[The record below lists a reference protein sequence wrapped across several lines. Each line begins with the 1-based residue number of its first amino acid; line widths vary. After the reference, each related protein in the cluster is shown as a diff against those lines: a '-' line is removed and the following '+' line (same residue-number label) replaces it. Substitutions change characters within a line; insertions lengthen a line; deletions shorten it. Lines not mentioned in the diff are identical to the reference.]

1 MDAAGDAAHPAV
13 DREDHLAPLHVPPR
27 SAVARLATWVR
38 WFGVGRLVAAAV
50 SVLVVLVGG
59 WWLVH
64 PPAVPVEAA
73 LPRAGAGSVIPAT
86 LPAPA
91 GASPRSVPRSLVV
104 HVAGAVRHPGV
115 YAVPPGARVVDA
127 IALAGGSVSDADT
140 DALNLAQPL
149 QDGQRVLVP
158 RVGQAIAGT
167 ALPPGA
173 PQGPVDLNAA
183 TVDQL
188 DSLPGIGPATAAAIV
203 AFRQANGPF
212 SRVDDLGKV
221 RGIGPAKLDA
231 LRSLVTT

>member
-1 MDAAGDAAHPAV
+1 MDAAGDAAHPALDGGV
-13 DREDHLAPLHVPPR
+13 HPPPLQGPPR
-27 SAVARLATWVR
+27 SVVGRLVTWVR

-64 PPAVPVEAA
+64 PPAAPVEAA

-91 GASPRSVPRSLVV
+91 GAPSRSVPVSLVV

-115 YAVPPGARVVDA
+115 YAVPPGARVIDA
-127 IALAGGSVSDADT
+127 IALAGGSVGEADT

-158 RVGQAIAGT
+158 RVGQVLPGT
-167 ALPPGA
+167 ALSPGA
-173 PQGPVDLNAA
+173 PQGPVDLNTA

-188 DSLPGIGPATAAAIV
+188 DALPGIGPATAAAIV